1 MNLITLIRN
10 WKECVSRCNLNRS
23 EELLLRCTTGTIWA
37 IIQPFIVRLAQKQV
51 PTTIT
56 KLYENLAKYTQ
67 PAIDSLFKLKE
78 KIKESPSD
86 LDDYCFEQGV
96 TAIETFAHYLLGIV
110 DELKK

>member
-1 MNLITLIRN
+1 MNLITLIRH
-10 WKECVSRCNLNRS
+10 WKDLS
-23 EELLLRCTTGTIWA
+23 TIWA
-37 IIQPFIVRLAQKQV
+37 IIQPFIVRLAQKNV

-78 KIKESPSD
+78 KIKVSPSD